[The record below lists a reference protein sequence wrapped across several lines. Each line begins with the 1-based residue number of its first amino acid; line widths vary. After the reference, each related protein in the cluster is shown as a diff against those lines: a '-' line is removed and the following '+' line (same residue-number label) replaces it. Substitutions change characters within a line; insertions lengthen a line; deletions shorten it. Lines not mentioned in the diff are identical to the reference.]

1 MIVLVANQATSDELP
16 VISDKSQ
23 TFTFAV
29 LGDTHYTPPGYK
41 VTPFIHDIAREI
53 DSQPRSPAFICHTGD
68 VVEGGVYEI
77 HDGKRKF
84 VLASYEEM
92 KSQLGYATHDLEQ
105 AFHRPVFIAVG
116 NHDKHDPGYRAYRE
130 IALPLIS
137 KGLKQPLDR
146 TYYAFRYA
154 NACLLF
160 LDFAPRDY
168 DEQARFAGEVLAKAK
183 NDPRVQH
190 IFFFAHFP
198 LWPVVRA
205 GFYSPRFT
213 DSVLPL
219 IRTYAPDAFF
229 CGHTHNTLVC
239 VRKVENLPIVQIQ
252 GVSTGRGQTLLPIEQ
267 HNALL
272 VPPAELPYCW
282 GYREGSP
289 TGYYLVHV
297 DGPKVDVQWRIPGH
311 GLVHEFAWRQPGKL
325 TDVKRP
331 MVNRIPVTD
340 EALRGAQS
348 AELVFCPWNP
358 QRMTIRVSINGE
370 EVARKDLPPT
380 YTPFWEETHVAI
392 AKENLKVLRRNNLL
406 TIDNPGRAV
415 FGFAAARLE
424 LVLRDGSLT
433 ATPVANTFH
442 FSCRA
447 GQVGQPSMTK
457 AWQAVPANLR
467 REVDLGQPLGPVE
480 LRF

>member
-160 LDFAPRDY
+160 LDFH
-168 DEQARFAGEVLAKAK
+168 ARLRRTGEVRGRGTRKGEERPPCTTHFL
-183 NDPRVQH
+183 
-190 IFFFAHFP
+190 FAHFP

-205 GFYSPRFT
+205 GFSQSPVYGFRFT
-213 DSVLPL
+213 VDQNLCSRCFL
-219 IRTYAPDAFF
+219 

-311 GLVHEFAWRQPGKL
+311 GLVHEFAW
-325 TDVKRP
+325 
-331 MVNRIPVTD
+331 
-340 EALRGAQS
+340 
-348 AELVFCPWNP
+348 
-358 QRMTIRVSINGE
+358 
-370 EVARKDLPPT
+370 PT
-380 YTPFWEETHVAI
+380 
-392 AKENLKVLRRNNLL
+392 
-406 TIDNPGRAV
+406 
-415 FGFAAARLE
+415 
-424 LVLRDGSLT
+424 
-433 ATPVANTFH
+433 
-442 FSCRA
+442 
-447 GQVGQPSMTK
+447 GQ
-457 AWQAVPANLR
+457 ADR
-467 REVDLGQPLGPVE
+467 REAAHG
-480 LRF
+480 

>member
-1 MIVLVANQATSDELP
+1 MESGRVMRIPVPILWGLAFVTATGSRNGRATNSSFVTILGVVNRGKLSSRSVILRIPCDRRQTVSIPACNSLLLLMDCALTRMRVFSSHLSMPRRGCSTMSRFPGDCSGARLHLTTSFDAERASGSTRAVAALLAAMIVLAASQVTSEELP
-16 VISDKSQ
+16 VISVKSQ

-53 DSQPRSPAFICHTGD
+53 DLQPRSPAFICHTGD

-183 NDPRVQH
+183 NDPCVQH
-190 IFFFAHFP
+190 IFLFAHFSSMACCTGG
-198 LWPVVRA
+198 LLQSTVY
-205 GFYSPRFT
+205 GFTFT
-213 DSVLPL
+213 VDQ
-219 IRTYAPDAFF
+219 
-229 CGHTHNTLVC
+229 
-239 VRKVENLPIVQIQ
+239 NLC
-252 GVSTGRGQTLLPIEQ
+252 SRCFLL
-267 HNALL
+267 
-272 VPPAELPYCW
+272 
-282 GYREGSP
+282 
-289 TGYYLVHV
+289 
-297 DGPKVDVQWRIPGH
+297 
-311 GLVHEFAWRQPGKL
+311 
-325 TDVKRP
+325 RP
-331 MVNRIPVTD
+331 H
-340 EALRGAQS
+340 AQ
-348 AELVFCPWNP
+348 
-358 QRMTIRVSINGE
+358 
-370 EVARKDLPPT
+370 
-380 YTPFWEETHVAI
+380 Y
-392 AKENLKVLRRNNLL
+392 
-406 TIDNPGRAV
+406 
-415 FGFAAARLE
+415 ARL
-424 LVLRDGSLT
+424 
-433 ATPVANTFH
+433 
-442 FSCRA
+442 RA
-447 GQVGQPSMTK
+447 KT
-457 AWQAVPANLR
+457 
-467 REVDLGQPLGPVE
+467 
-480 LRF
+480 